1 MRNIV
6 FWDPSYSPHKI
17 SFVDAVAKAL
27 PGCNI
32 FAFADADISAERR
45 SLGWKSAR
53 PPEVQWDIK
62 PNEHLIKDRVFSEP
76 KETLHVL
83 SGIRWVETIDSAIKY
98 IKQSGACFAIMQE
111 PRVREGW
118 RGELR
123 FLQSWAT
130 ENWYRKN
137 SEFVLAIGRN
147 GPPWFESVGYPTD
160 KIIPFAYYV
169 DPPNSSTAV
178 AASLRSNN
186 KVTIGYAG
194 RLVAAKGIMDVAQAA
209 SELGREY
216 RLLIAGSGPDADLMR
231 NFCLK
236 HKIDVSFLGVLPID
250 EIGNFMSRLDVLVL
264 ASNTKDDGW
273 GVVVSEALMSGT
285 AVVTTPCV
293 GASVLMNDPILGRC
307 VPANDPSSI
316 AQSIRDLASISAFNI
331 SNRLLRKDAA
341 TEILSAESGAGYFAK
356 IIQWRFEGGPK
367 PRPFWET
374 QGMLPNHSQDTIP
387 GKNQPK

>member
-45 SLGWKSAR
+45 SLGWKSEN
-53 PPEVQWDIK
+53 PPKVQWNIK
-62 PNEHLIKDRVFSEP
+62 PNEHLIKERVFCEP

-83 SGIRWVETIDSAIKY
+83 SGIRWVETITSAIKH

-130 ENWYRKN
+130 ENWYRRN
-137 SEFVLAIGRN
+137 LEFVLAIGRN
-147 GPPWFESVGYPTD
+147 GPPWFESVGYHPD

-194 RLVAAKGIMDVAQAA
+194 RLVTAKGIMDVAQAA

-264 ASNTKDDGW
+264 ASNTKDGW

-293 GASVLMNDPILGRC
+293 GASILMKNPIFGRC

-316 AQSIRDLASISAFNI
+316 AQAIRILATSNEFHI
-331 SNRLLRKDAA
+331 SNRLQRKDAA
-341 TEILSAESGAGYFAK
+341 IKMLSAESGADYFAK
-356 IIQWRFEGGPK
+356 IIQWRFEGSSK
-367 PRPFWET
+367 PRPFWES
-374 QGMLPNHSQDTIP
+374 QNIAPNRSRDTIS
-387 GKNQPK
+387 GLTQIM